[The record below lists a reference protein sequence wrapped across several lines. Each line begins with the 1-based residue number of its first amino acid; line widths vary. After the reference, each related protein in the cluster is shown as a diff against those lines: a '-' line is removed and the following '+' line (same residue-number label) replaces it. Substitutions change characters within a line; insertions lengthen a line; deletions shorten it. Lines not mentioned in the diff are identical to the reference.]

1 MRLRAIHAQPRDR
14 TVALKQNLGHVLKP
28 KVDDSCRFGS
38 VALPGSS
45 RRLLGVTYNAGAV
58 QICEMVGATEV
69 HWDAVVDLIGVDEAL
84 GSFGLACVVVALQGF
99 GALLRRARACAAR

>member
-14 TVALKQNLGHVLKP
+14 TVALKQNLGHLLKP
-28 KVDDSCRFGS
+28 RSTARSCKFGS
-38 VALPGSS
+38 VVLPGLIA

-84 GSFGLACVVVALQGF
+84 GSFGLACVVVAQ
-99 GALLRRARACAAR
+99 RARGRNR